1 MEIRP
6 ILSTLRRHKT
16 AAFLI
21 VLEIA
26 LACAIICNAIYL
38 ISHRINQMNI
48 DSGIAETELV
58 RIRMAGLQV
67 GVSGKQVVQADLA
80 ALRNVPG
87 VTHVATAS
95 QIPFGGSSSNT
106 SVKVDPDQKDSTLNA
121 AVYTGNEDM
130 VTTLGLR
137 LIAGRALV
145 PEEYQDMEDLMQAEG
160 ERSIPSALINRTM
173 AERLFPGEDAVG
185 RVFYSLVDA
194 PVTVVG
200 VVDELIRP
208 STFGG
213 GQYSM
218 ILPLRVNEGGVNYL
232 LRTEPARRQEVMAA
246 AVNALKQVNPNRV
259 LINDDLVSDLR
270 ADHFQQDRVM
280 AWLLVTVSIALLI
293 VTALGI
299 VGLASFWVQQRTRQ
313 IGVRRALGATRGQI
327 VRYFQM
333 ENLMLVT
340 AGIVLGMLLAYAV
353 NQLLMQYYEL
363 PRLPL
368 LYLPVGAVLL
378 WLLGQVAVL
387 GPAWRAAA
395 VPPAVAT
402 RSV

>member
-38 ISHRINQMNI
+38 ISHRLNQMNI

-67 GVSGKQVVQADLA
+67 GSSSKQAVQADLA
-80 ALRNVPG
+80 ALRNIPG
-87 VTHVATAS
+87 VTQVATAS
-95 QIPFGGSSSNT
+95 QIPFGDSSSNT
-106 SVKVDPDQKDSTLNA
+106 SVKLDPDQKDSTLNA
-121 AVYTGNEDM
+121 AVYMGNEEM
-130 VTTLGLR
+130 VATLGLR
-137 LIAGRALV
+137 LVAGRAFL
-145 PEEYQDMEDLMQAEG
+145 PAEYQDMEDLRDAEG
-160 ERSIPSALINRTM
+160 ERSIPSAIINRTM
-173 AERLFPGEDAVG
+173 AERLFPGQDAVG
-185 RVFYSLVDA
+185 QVFYSWGDM
-194 PVTVVG
+194 PVTIVG

-208 STFGG
+208 NNLGG

-218 ILPLRVNEGGVNYL
+218 IFPLRVNESAVNYL
-232 LRTEPARRQEVMAA
+232 LRTDPSRRLDVMAA
-246 AVNALKQVNPNRV
+246 AVTALKQVNPNRV

-270 ADHFQQDRVM
+270 ADYFQQDRVM

-299 VGLASFWVQQRTRQ
+299 VGLASFWVQQRTKQ

-327 VRYFQM
+327 MRYFQM
-333 ENLMLVT
+333 ENLLLVT
-340 AGIVLGMLLAYAV
+340 AGIVLGMLMAYGV
-353 NQLLMQYYEL
+353 NQLLMRHYEL

-368 LYLPVGAVLL
+368 FYLPVGAVLL
-378 WLLGQVAVL
+378 WLLGQVSVL